1 MAFNRIPYQQRPNLR
16 RQLFLLLVT
25 HFTNI
30 FSDIAHTSVSRSLLY
45 KLATG
50 IRRLSLTTMV

>member
-16 RQLFLLLVT
+16 RQPFLLLVT

-30 FSDIAHTSVSRSLLY
+30 ISDIAHTSVSRSLLY
-45 KLATG
+45 NLATD